1 MVFPSLLAVMY
12 FFSLFIYLYPEPT
25 SKCTVL
31 LVHFG
36 NFCVFVTAVCFVL
49 GCGQLLCVSYLDL
62 CVFSPRSL
70 AVFWMPK
77 CQACRLE
84 GECERV
90 ARSDLFTAKQIRT
103 VVILNYRTEKSL
115 RVSWHV
121 AAIIVYW
128 HKTNTEWNPIS
139 WAPRCDPSLYIK
151 CLLAAYYDIVWAKV
165 GPTVWWQQSHL

>member
-103 VVILNYRTEKSL
+103 VVILNYRAEKSL

-121 AAIIVYW
+121 AAIIVRRPLFTDTKQTVNGTQYP
-128 HKTNTEWNPIS
+128 E
-139 WAPRCDPSLYIK
+139 
-151 CLLAAYYDIVWAKV
+151 LLDVIHHFILNVY
-165 GPTVWWQQSHL
+165 